1 MKIRIINII
10 VTVIFGFIG
19 LFCSSCDLT
28 LTPEDSITPDA
39 YFKTESDLQL
49 WTNQFYSLLDDADG
63 SAGQNADDVVDRNFQ
78 DVIAGTR
85 SAATESGWSWGQL
98 RSINYYLQN
107 SKNCTD
113 EKIRNQYDGVAYFF
127 RAYFY
132 FVKVRRYG
140 DVPWYD
146 QVLGSKD
153 DVLLKKARDDRGFVM
168 DKVMNDFDHAIL
180 LLSQTKNA
188 SRITAWTALAFK
200 SRAALFEGTF
210 RKYHGMQDG
219 DKYLQQ
225 AADASGQFITS
236 SGYALYNEGSEPYRD
251 LFCSDIAKST
261 EVVLT
266 RIYNFPT
273 LGIPNSIQ
281 FNILN
286 DRQGFTRRFINHYL
300 MADGT
305 RFTDKTD
312 YQSMFYTNEVKL
324 RDPRMAQTVM
334 CPGYIQRGS
343 TSAIRNMLLSSTGY
357 QPIKY
362 IATADQNG
370 SGKGTADFPLMRAAE
385 VYLNYA
391 EAKAELGTLA
401 QSDLDVSVNK
411 IRSRARMPNLNMA
424 NANAN
429 PDNFLKTC
437 YPNVTQNDN
446 TGVILEIRRERTIE
460 LVMEGIRQW
469 DMFRWKEGMQLVNS
483 PNPYYGCYI
492 SGPGQFDMDGDGVN
506 DVEIYTTAPTSS
518 LAKRLLIGTDIVLS
532 NGTSGYIIAFP
543 TILCTWDENRDYL
556 WPIPADQ
563 RVLTV
568 GLLTQNPGWT
578 DSTNF

>member
-1 MKIRIINII
+1 MKRRTINII
-10 VTVIFGFIG
+10 ALVSFCFLG
-19 LFCSSCDLT
+19 LFCTGCDLT
-28 LTPEDSITPDA
+28 LTPEDSITPEA

-49 WTNQFYSLLDDADG
+49 WTNQFYTLLDEADV
-63 SAGQNADDVVDRNFQ
+63 AVGQNADDIVDRNFQ

-98 RSINYYLQN
+98 RAINYYLQH

-113 EKIRNQYDGVAYFF
+113 ENVRKQYDGVAYFF

-153 DVLLKKARDDRGFVM
+153 DELLKKARDDRGFVM
-168 DKVMNDFDHAIL
+168 DKVMADFDQAIE

-188 SRITAWTALAFK
+188 SRVTKWTALAFK
-200 SRAALFEGTF
+200 SRAALYEGTY

-219 DKYLQQ
+219 DNYLQQ
-225 AADASGQFITS
+225 AAIAANQFITT
-236 SGYALYNEGSEPYRD
+236 SGYTLYNEGSEPYRD
-251 LFCSDIAKST
+251 LFCNDVAKST
-261 EVVLT
+261 EVVLA

-273 LGIPNSIQ
+273 LNIPNNIQ

-286 DRQGFTRRFINHYL
+286 DRQGFTHRFMNHYL
-300 MADGT
+300 MADGS
-305 RFTDKTD
+305 RFTDKTG
-312 YQSMFYTNEVKL
+312 YQTMLYTDEVKL
-324 RDPRMAQTVM
+324 RDSRMAQTVL
-334 CPGYIQRGS
+334 CPGYIQKGS
-343 TSAIRNMLLSSTGY
+343 ISATRNMLLSSTGY
-357 QPIKY
+357 QPVKY
-362 IATADQNG
+362 VATVDQNG
-370 SGKGTADFPLMRAAE
+370 SGKGTSDFPLMRAAE
-385 VYLNYA
+385 VYLTYA
-391 EAKAELGTLA
+391 EAKAELATLT
-401 QSDLDVSVNK
+401 QSDLDLSVNK
-411 IRSRARMPNLNMA
+411 IRTRAKMPVLSMA
-424 NANAN
+424 TANAN

-437 YPNVTQNDN
+437 YPNVTLSDN

-469 DMFRWKEGMQLVNS
+469 DMFRWKEGTQMVNS

-492 SGPGQFDMDGDGVN
+492 PGVGLYDMDGDGAN
-506 DVEIYTTAPTSS
+506 DLEIYAAAPASS
-518 LAKRLLIGTDIVLS
+518 LATRLLIGTDIVLS

-543 TILCTWDENRDYL
+543 TIVCTWTENRDYL

-563 RVLTV
+563 RVLTGGV
-568 GLLTQNPGWT
+568 LTQNPGWT